1 MSEPLD
7 AETTEKLEKISEE
20 TFGNSM
26 IYVMPYI
33 YMEGRI
39 RKDGSVLF
47 YVFQRRWCIDESI
60 MRDDSDI
67 RFSHQKS
74 EDRLTLK

>member
-1 MSEPLD
+1 
-7 AETTEKLEKISEE
+7 
-20 TFGNSM
+20 M

-47 YVFQRRWCIDESI
+47 YVFSASGALKHHEDDWDID
-60 MRDDSDI
+60 
-67 RFSHQKS
+67 
-74 EDRLTLK
+74 

>member
-1 MSEPLD
+1 MD
-7 AETTEKLEKISEE
+7 VGTFGCGDDRE

-47 YVFQRRWCIDESI
+47 YVFSASGALKHHEDDWDID
-60 MRDDSDI
+60 
-67 RFSHQKS
+67 
-74 EDRLTLK
+74 

>member
-1 MSEPLD
+1 
-7 AETTEKLEKISEE
+7 
-20 TFGNSM
+20 M

-47 YVFQRRWCIDESI
+47 YVFSASGALKHHEDDWDIDQ
-60 MRDDSDI
+60 
-67 RFSHQKS
+67 QKS

>member
-1 MSEPLD
+1 MRRR
-7 AETTEKLEKISEE
+7 LEKISEE

-47 YVFQRRWCIDESI
+47 YVFSASGALKHHEDDWDID
-60 MRDDSDI
+60 
-67 RFSHQKS
+67 
-74 EDRLTLK
+74 

>member
-1 MSEPLD
+1 MFKSFHGCRNLWMRRRQR
-7 AETTEKLEKISEE
+7 LEKISEE

-47 YVFQRRWCIDESI
+47 YVFSASGALKHHEDDWDID
-60 MRDDSDI
+60 
-67 RFSHQKS
+67 
-74 EDRLTLK
+74 